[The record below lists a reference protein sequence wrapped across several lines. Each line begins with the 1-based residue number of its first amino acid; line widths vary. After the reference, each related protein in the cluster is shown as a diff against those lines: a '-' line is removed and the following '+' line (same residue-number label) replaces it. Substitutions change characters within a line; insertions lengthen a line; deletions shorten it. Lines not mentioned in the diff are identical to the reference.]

1 MNSPA
6 QASKESKTNLLTTRL
21 ILCED
26 NLQIRNG
33 GLFVRKTVTPLAIV
47 LCCLF
52 GVSTIVLGQQTPHA
66 PAATAQAQPTLTSPA
81 PVPQNVIASLSNLP
95 EADLLFF
102 INPQR
107 ILNEVVP
114 KVMPAKDVEDM
125 RKGFEMAKQMA
136 GVDPTKVDYIVLAV
150 RVKKP
155 TGELQ
160 FQPPEIMA
168 VASGDFSSEALMTLA
183 RMASQGKL
191 RDEKYGNK
199 TLGLMTI
206 DPIVK
211 EAEKNP
217 ILKSF
222 TQVGVVTLTPNSIA
236 VGSPSYL
243 RSAVDAGEG
252 KDRITPETLNSL
264 VRDSNALISIAG
276 RPFYAFAK
284 AFGMHGTEVTAR
296 APKCDSRIGD
306 FYAAVNMDATNFMLR
321 GAVNEDNPDTAKIFS
336 NLFSGMLRYALT
348 TTKDP
353 GVQSLA
359 NNISIA
365 AEGDEVVVRADLPQQ
380 MVMEMVKKAMAPPP
394 AKKAEP
400 ATSDKPKPPVR
411 RRRQRRST

>member
-1 MNSPA
+1 M
-6 QASKESKTNLLTTRL
+6 
-21 ILCED
+21 
-26 NLQIRNG
+26 
-33 GLFVRKTVTPLAIV
+33 RKTLNQLAIV
-47 LCCLF
+47 LWCALAAPAL
-52 GVSTIVLGQQTPHA
+52 VSGQQTSTT
-66 PAATAQAQPTLTSPA
+66 PAATANPQPAVISSAPA
-81 PVPQNVIASLSNLP
+81 PQNVIAFLSNLP

-107 ILNEVVP
+107 ILNEVLP

-155 TGELQ
+155 TGDLN

-168 VASGDFSSEALMTLA
+168 VASGDFSSDALMTLA

-191 RDEKYGNK
+191 RDERYGSK

-217 ILKSF
+217 LLKSF
-222 TQVGVVTLTPNSIA
+222 TEVGVVTLTPNSIA

-243 RSAVDAGEG
+243 RAAVDAGEG
-252 KDRITPETLNSL
+252 KDRITAETLNSL

-276 RPFYAFAK
+276 RPFYAFGK

-296 APKCDSRIGD
+296 APKCDTRLGD
-306 FYAAVNMDATNFMLR
+306 FYAAVTMDATNFMLR

-336 NLFSGMLRYALT
+336 NLFSGMLRYALN

-353 GVQSLA
+353 AAQALA
-359 NNISIA
+359 NNIVIA

-380 MVMEMVKKAMAPPP
+380 MVIDMVKKAMAPKPKQAESATP
-394 AKKAEP
+394 A
-400 ATSDKPKPPVR
+400 KPKPPVR
-411 RRRQRRST
+411 RRRSRGTTQ

>member
-1 MNSPA
+1 M
-6 QASKESKTNLLTTRL
+6 
-21 ILCED
+21 
-26 NLQIRNG
+26 
-33 GLFVRKTVTPLAIV
+33 RKTFNRLAIV
-47 LCCLF
+47 LWCALA
-52 GVSTIVLGQQTPHA
+52 VPALAHGQQTSTGSALAVNPQPVTTASA
-66 PAATAQAQPTLTSPA
+66 PT
-81 PVPQNVIASLSNLP
+81 PQNVIASLSNLP

-114 KVMPAKDVEDM
+114 KVMPAKDVEEM

-136 GVDPTKVDYIVLAV
+136 GVDPTKVDYIVLAI

-155 TGELQ
+155 TGELN

-243 RSAVDAGEG
+243 RAAIDAGEG
-252 KDRITPETLNSL
+252 KDRITAETLNSL

-276 RPFYAFAK
+276 RPFYGFAK

-296 APKCDSRIGD
+296 APKCDTRLGD
-306 FYAAVNMDATNFMLR
+306 FYASVTMDATNFMLR

-336 NLFSGMLRYALT
+336 NLFSGMLRFGLSNI
-348 TTKDP
+348 KDP
-353 GVQSLA
+353 AMQSLA
-359 NNISIA
+359 NNITIA
-365 AEGDEVVVRADLPQQ
+365 AEGDEVIVRADLPQQ
-380 MVMEMVKKAMAPPP
+380 MVIEMVKKAMAPPP
-394 AKKAEP
+394 KKAESAAP
-400 ATSDKPKPPVR
+400 EKPKTPVR
-411 RRRQRRST
+411 RRRTRRSAQ

>member
-1 MNSPA
+1 M
-6 QASKESKTNLLTTRL
+6 
-21 ILCED
+21 
-26 NLQIRNG
+26 
-33 GLFVRKTVTPLAIV
+33 RKTLNRVAIV
-47 LCCLF
+47 LWCALA
-52 GVSTIVLGQQTPHA
+52 VPALAVGQQTSTGSVNP
-66 PAATAQAQPTLTSPA
+66 QPVTTSSA

-95 EADLLFF
+95 EADVLFF

-114 KVMPAKDVEDM
+114 KVLTPKDVEEM

-155 TGELQ
+155 TGDLN
-160 FQPPEIMA
+160 FQIPEIMA
-168 VASGDFSSEALMTLA
+168 VASGDFSSESLMTLA

-191 RDEKYGNK
+191 RDQKYGNK

-222 TQVGVVTLTPNSIA
+222 TEVGVVTLTPSSIA

-243 RSAVDAGEG
+243 RAAIDAGEG
-252 KDRITPETLNSL
+252 KDRITTETLNSL
-264 VRDSNALISIAG
+264 VRDSNALVSIAG

-296 APKCDSRIGD
+296 APKCDTRLGD
-306 FYAAVNMDATNFMLR
+306 FYAAVTMDATNFMLR

-336 NLFSGMLRYALT
+336 NLFSGMLRFALSN
-348 TTKDP
+348 TKDP
-353 GVQSLA
+353 AVLSLA
-359 NNISIA
+359 NNIAIA
-365 AEGDEVVVRADLPQQ
+365 AEGDEVTVRADLPQQ
-380 MVMEMVKKAMAPPP
+380 MVIEMVKKAMAPAP
-394 AKKAEP
+394 KKVEP
-400 ATSDKPKPPVR
+400 AAPVKPKTPVR
-411 RRRQRRST
+411 RRRTRRRA

>member
-1 MNSPA
+1 M
-6 QASKESKTNLLTTRL
+6 
-21 ILCED
+21 
-26 NLQIRNG
+26 
-33 GLFVRKTVTPLAIV
+33 RKTFNHVAIV
-47 LCCLF
+47 LWCLIA
-52 GVSTIVLGQQTPHA
+52 VPALALAQQTSTG
-66 PAATAQAQPTLTSPA
+66 PAVTVNPQPVTTSSSPA
-81 PVPQNVIASLSNLP
+81 PQNVIASLSNLP
-95 EADLLFF
+95 EADMLFF

-114 KVMPAKDVEDM
+114 KVLPAKDVEEM

-155 TGELQ
+155 TGELS

-191 RDEKYGNK
+191 RDQKYGNK

-222 TQVGVVTLTPNSIA
+222 TEVGVVTLTPNSIA

-243 RSAVDAGEG
+243 RAAIDASEG
-252 KDRITPETLNSL
+252 KDRITTETLNSL

-296 APKCDSRIGD
+296 APKCDTRLGD
-306 FYAAVNMDATNFMLR
+306 FYAAVTMDATNFMLR

-336 NLFSGMLRYALT
+336 NLFSGMLRFALSN
-348 TTKDP
+348 TKDP
-353 GVQSLA
+353 AVLSLA
-359 NNISIA
+359 NNIAIA
-365 AEGDEVVVRADLPQQ
+365 AEGDEVLVRADLPQQ
-380 MVMEMVKKAMAPPP
+380 MVIEMVKKAMAPAP
-394 AKKAEP
+394 KKAEP
-400 ATSDKPKPPVR
+400 AAPDKPKTPVR
-411 RRRQRRST
+411 RRRTRRRA

>member
-1 MNSPA
+1 M
-6 QASKESKTNLLTTRL
+6 
-21 ILCED
+21 
-26 NLQIRNG
+26 
-33 GLFVRKTVTPLAIV
+33 RKTFNHVAIV
-47 LCCLF
+47 LWCLIA
-52 GVSTIVLGQQTPHA
+52 VPALALAQQTSTG
-66 PAATAQAQPTLTSPA
+66 PAVTVNPQPVTTSSSPA
-81 PVPQNVIASLSNLP
+81 PQNVIASLSNLP
-95 EADLLFF
+95 EADMLFF

-114 KVMPAKDVEDM
+114 KVLPAKDVEEM

-155 TGELQ
+155 TGELS

-191 RDEKYGNK
+191 RDQKYGNK

-222 TQVGVVTLTPNSIA
+222 TEVGVVTLTPNSIA

-243 RSAVDAGEG
+243 RAAIDASEG
-252 KDRITPETLNSL
+252 KDRITTETLNSL

-296 APKCDSRIGD
+296 APKCDTRLGD
-306 FYAAVNMDATNFMLR
+306 FYAAVTMDATNFMLR

-336 NLFSGMLRYALT
+336 NLFSGMLRFALSN
-348 TTKDP
+348 TKDP
-353 GVQSLA
+353 AVLSLA
-359 NNISIA
+359 NNIAIA
-365 AEGDEVVVRADLPQQ
+365 AEGDEVLVRADLPQQ
-380 MVMEMVKKAMAPPP
+380 MVIEMVKKAMAPAP
-394 AKKAEP
+394 KKAEP
-400 ATSDKPKPPVR
+400 AAADKPKTPVR
-411 RRRQRRST
+411 RRRTRRRA